1 MSYGKDAMDGRLGAI
16 CGLLTGCNTGQR
28 LSLVERRDHSNIRLP
43 FRTEQKDTSR
53 LEVPKSVTFIDSD
66 GNEKM
71 IMTAER
77 DSLTGEYE
85 LQGGTLSELTVT
97 AAAKSVAER
106 GGKVNIDFI
115 VTVPQGLMKRDW
127 RLVLNPILDSA
138 GDLMPLDSI
147 EITGVEHYNY
157 NLRRHRQLQR
167 EQKNVDRSQASI
179 QKRKE
184 WYNLRRGFRKVVKP
198 TQETFGTQ
206 MKQSADINSAVQLNS
221 KGAKLDTVMSRGD
234 DYVYLYSQQIDTRG
248 LASRLKVYFDSYLV
262 NVGDEKFR
270 LAASDTVT
278 FNISSFLQFMDRNP
292 RYVRKTIYRKVTD
305 KMTANIQF
313 QLGRHEVVDTL
324 GNNANELKKVAAKLK
339 ELAEGNEFIIDS
351 MNVVAYSSPEGLFN
365 TNRELSERRGTAM
378 KEHLSVIDKFL
389 VLPEDNCIRTL
400 NGAEDWEKLKKLV
413 HESPYIVHAPQI
425 ISIIDTQRNE
435 DERELMIRNSYPAD
449 YQYMREFMYPQLR
462 AVEFTFHL
470 ARRNM
475 VEDVMFTDEIDTEYA
490 KAVELLQNRKYK
502 EAMQKLLEYR
512 DLNAALCY
520 MSLGYNK
527 TAITILDEQ
536 PETADREYLKAILYA
551 REGKTEKAVQL
562 YMKSCEMDGSKIM
575 RGELDPEIA
584 DLIKAYRLHPE
595 EHQGF

>member
-1 MSYGKDAMDGRLGAI
+1 MGKMQWMAGWVAI

-43 FRTEQKDTSR
+43 FRAEQKDTSR

-127 RLVLNPILDSA
+127 RLILNPILNSA
-138 GDLMPLDSI
+138 GELIPLDSI

-157 NLRRHRQLQR
+157 NLRRHRQLLR
-167 EQKNVDRSQASI
+167 EQKNVDRSLASI

-184 WYNLRRGFRKVVKP
+184 WYNLRRGFRGAVKP

-206 MKQSADINSAVQLNS
+206 VKQSADINSAVQLNS

-270 LAASDTVT
+270 MAASDTVT

-313 QLGRHEVVDTL
+313 QLGKHEVVDTL

-351 MNVVAYSSPEGLFN
+351 MNVVSYSSPEGLFN
-365 TNRELSERRGTAM
+365 TNRELSERRGTAI

-389 VLPEDNCIRTL
+389 VLPDDNCIRTL
-400 NGAEDWEKLKKLV
+400 NGAEDWVKLRKLI

-449 YQYMREFMYPQLR
+449 YQYMREFLYPQLR

-536 PETADREYLKAILYA
+536 SETADREYLKAILYA
-551 REGKTEKAVQL
+551 REGQTEKALQL
-562 YMKSCEMDGSKIM
+562 YMKSCEMDDSKIM

>member
-1 MSYGKDAMDGRLGAI
+1 MGKMQWMAGWVAI

-43 FRTEQKDTSR
+43 FRAEQKDTSR

-127 RLVLNPILDSA
+127 RLILNPILNSA
-138 GDLMPLDSI
+138 GELIPLDSI

-157 NLRRHRQLQR
+157 NLRRHRQLLR
-167 EQKNVDRSQASI
+167 EQKNVDRSLASI

-184 WYNLRRGFRKVVKP
+184 WYNLRRGFRGAVKP

-206 MKQSADINSAVQLNS
+206 VKQSADINSAVQLNS

-270 LAASDTVT
+270 MAASDTVT

-313 QLGRHEVVDTL
+313 QLGKHEVVDTL

-351 MNVVAYSSPEGLFN
+351 MNVVSYSSPEGLFN
-365 TNRELSERRGTAM
+365 TNRELSERRGTAI

-389 VLPEDNCIRTL
+389 VLPDDNCIRTL
-400 NGAEDWEKLKKLV
+400 NGAEDWVKLRKLI

-449 YQYMREFMYPQLR
+449 YQYMREFLYPQLR

-551 REGKTEKAVQL
+551 REGQTEKALQL
-562 YMKSCEMDGSKIM
+562 YMKSCEMDDSKIM

>member
-1 MSYGKDAMDGRLGAI
+1 MGKMQWMAGWVAI

-184 WYNLRRGFRKVVKP
+184 
-198 TQETFGTQ
+198 
-206 MKQSADINSAVQLNS
+206 
-221 KGAKLDTVMSRGD
+221 
-234 DYVYLYSQQIDTRG
+234 
-248 LASRLKVYFDSYLV
+248 
-262 NVGDEKFR
+262 
-270 LAASDTVT
+270 
-278 FNISSFLQFMDRNP
+278 
-292 RYVRKTIYRKVTD
+292 
-305 KMTANIQF
+305 
-313 QLGRHEVVDTL
+313 
-324 GNNANELKKVAAKLK
+324 
-339 ELAEGNEFIIDS
+339 
-351 MNVVAYSSPEGLFN
+351 
-365 TNRELSERRGTAM
+365 
-378 KEHLSVIDKFL
+378 
-389 VLPEDNCIRTL
+389 
-400 NGAEDWEKLKKLV
+400 
-413 HESPYIVHAPQI
+413 
-425 ISIIDTQRNE
+425 
-435 DERELMIRNSYPAD
+435 
-449 YQYMREFMYPQLR
+449 
-462 AVEFTFHL
+462 
-470 ARRNM
+470 
-475 VEDVMFTDEIDTEYA
+475 
-490 KAVELLQNRKYK
+490 
-502 EAMQKLLEYR
+502 
-512 DLNAALCY
+512 
-520 MSLGYNK
+520 
-527 TAITILDEQ
+527 
-536 PETADREYLKAILYA
+536 
-551 REGKTEKAVQL
+551 
-562 YMKSCEMDGSKIM
+562 
-575 RGELDPEIA
+575 
-584 DLIKAYRLHPE
+584 
-595 EHQGF
+595 